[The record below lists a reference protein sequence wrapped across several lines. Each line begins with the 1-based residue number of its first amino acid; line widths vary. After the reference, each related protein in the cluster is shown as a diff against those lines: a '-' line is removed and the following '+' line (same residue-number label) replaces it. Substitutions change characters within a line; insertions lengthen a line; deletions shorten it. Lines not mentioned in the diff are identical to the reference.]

1 MENMLKL
8 IPVAVLAAIL
18 ALVIKKDSPQIAV
31 LVSLSAIILIMIAL
45 MTELSS
51 VMDFVK
57 KLGDYTSLSDDT
69 LVPLVKIVGVSIVTS
84 ISAHLCK
91 DANEGA
97 LAYASEL
104 AGVTASLIIALPLF
118 TQVLS
123 IILSL
128 AS

>member
-1 MENMLKL
+1 MENFLKL
-8 IPVAVLAAIL
+8 IPVAVIAAFL

-31 LVSLSAIILIMIAL
+31 MVSLSAILLILMAL
-45 MTELSS
+45 MTELRS

-84 ISAHLCK
+84 AATHLCR

-104 AGVTASLIIALPLF
+104 AGVIAALIIALPLF

-123 IILSL
+123 IILSFT
-128 AS
+128 